1 MKRKKTA
8 IVIWLCAAALIAAV
22 GFVCF
27 RYIGLRPVVT
37 AELGEPLPA
46 IEQVAQAGDRYAEEY
61 GNLPVGNHI
70 IKVVHRGIETPVLLR
85 VRDTAAPTAEARAQ
99 TIRYGETLTPD
110 RLVTKIRDRSVVKMT
125 FAAPFDFDRIGDFD
139 VPILLEDASG
149 NKNTVVSRLV
159 IAAVRDSVALEAGS
173 PVPGA
178 DAFLLEGVA
187 AEPEALP
194 TEAMLH
200 HVGTYPVRFRLPNG
214 QEATS
219 ELVVTDTVAPRGESA
234 SVWVRPGD
242 PITPDLLVK
251 NPQDATDLTFA
262 FVTEPDEASMRVQT
276 VTVRMTD
283 EGGNTAEVGS
293 SLIISRIEPIAVE
306 ASDEPVTAEQL
317 SRENTVV
324 LGEPFVPDSVG
335 VYMVPVT
342 IDGVEDFAL
351 ITVKDT
357 TPPAAEP
364 RADVKLYTMHPVSPD
379 AAFTARDFSPVT
391 MTWIAEPDW
400 NAAGEQTVS
409 VRASDDAGNS
419 ADFTGTVTLY
429 ADTEPP
435 VLYGVIDRIAYVGE
449 PIAYFAEVYAEDAVD
464 GRTEVAVASEVQP
477 EKPGAY
483 NVTFTTEDRSGNRTT
498 AACTYRLVE
507 ATVSD
512 EEVRA
517 LAQGVLKKI
526 ISDDMVTAEKLK
538 AVYDY
543 IHKNLHYV
551 IGSDKTDWRK
561 EAVRGF
567 KTRHGDCFTF
577 YSVTRALLDELGVE
591 YMSVTRLGGTS
602 RHYWTIV
609 NIGTGWYHFDAI
621 NYYKWNRCFMWTDA
635 QCAINEDFWRYDSSL
650 YPELATERFDYET
663 VVQAEKAGLLP

>member
-110 RLVTKIRDRSVVKMT
+110 RLVTKIRDRSVVKVT

-364 RADVKLYTMHPVSPD
+364 RTDVKLYTMHPVSPD

-400 NAAGEQTVS
+400 NAAGEQTVK
-409 VRASDDAGNS
+409 N
-419 ADFTGTVTLY
+419 AD
-429 ADTEPP
+429 
-435 VLYGVIDRIAYVGE
+435 
-449 PIAYFAEVYAEDAVD
+449 
-464 GRTEVAVASEVQP
+464 
-477 EKPGAY
+477 
-483 NVTFTTEDRSGNRTT
+483 
-498 AACTYRLVE
+498 E
-507 ATVSD
+507 A
-512 EEVRA
+512 
-517 LAQGVLKKI
+517 
-526 ISDDMVTAEKLK
+526 
-538 AVYDY
+538 
-543 IHKNLHYV
+543 
-551 IGSDKTDWRK
+551 
-561 EAVRGF
+561 
-567 KTRHGDCFTF
+567 
-577 YSVTRALLDELGVE
+577 
-591 YMSVTRLGGTS
+591 
-602 RHYWTIV
+602 
-609 NIGTGWYHFDAI
+609 
-621 NYYKWNRCFMWTDA
+621 
-635 QCAINEDFWRYDSSL
+635 
-650 YPELATERFDYET
+650 P
-663 VVQAEKAGLLP
+663 